1 MRGLQLLRAPRGTRE
16 GPRSATA
23 RGQDGE
29 TEARSRT
36 AEPRSRGGPGLR
48 GPPGH
53 PAAWSG
59 AGGLGACGVGK
70 RRGLG
75 AQAGRVSTDAPRT
88 SIVLF
93 SSDHKSGSEKYVV
106 HKPALEGRAL
116 GVGEARVAAPRGPCE
131 SCSGPGLPGLASRFP
146 RLITVTLAFPESQ
159 LPRLK
164 NGAVKSSLQSSG
176 VARVSVVRTALG
188 TDPGTYTGVK
198 TVIVIA
204 V

>member
-1 MRGLQLLRAPRGTRE
+1 MGKLRLEAGQ
-16 GPRSATA
+16 RSQGHAAVQAFADPPAT
-23 RGQDGE
+23 
-29 TEARSRT
+29 
-36 AEPRSRGGPGLR
+36 
-48 GPPGH
+48 PP
-53 PAAWSG
+53 
-59 AGGLGACGVGK
+59 LGAAPEGSALAVWGSCGD
-70 RRGLG
+70 RGLG